1 MSPRSKSAAK
11 RAASAPEAEPEG
23 EGGGARAFWSGTL
36 TFGLVSVPVELFPAV
51 RSRRASLRMLGKEGT
66 PLTRRYFNPETGEEL
81 SGDDIVR
88 GYPLGKDRYVPVTD
102 DELERVAPEKTR
114 DIDLVRF
121 VPLEQLDPAWFQR
134 AYYLAPGGNTT
145 KAYRLLAATM
155 EKTGKAGIATFVM
168 RGVEYLV
175 AIVAESGILRA
186 ETLRFPDELR
196 SPEDVGLPKP
206 GKPPAKEV
214 KRIAAAIGRLSKGK
228 LDERELE
235 DVWSQ
240 GLSQLAEKKRKK
252 GTDVVE
258 APEGEARV
266 DEDARVIDLLEVLK
280 RSMQAAG
287 PAGTGSAGKAAK
299 KTTRKAARK
308 TTGHIAKKSAKKSA
322 KKTTRKSSRK
332 SRAQEAG

>member
-1 MSPRSKSAAK
+1 
-11 RAASAPEAEPEG
+11 
-23 EGGGARAFWSGTL
+23 
-36 TFGLVSVPVELFPAV
+36 
-51 RSRRASLRMLGKEGT
+51 MLGKEGT
-66 PLTRRYFNPETGEEL
+66 PLSRRYFNPETGEEL
-81 SGDDIVR
+81 SDDDIVR
-88 GYPLGKDRYVPVTD
+88 GYPLGEDRYVPVTD
-102 DELERVAPEKTR
+102 DELEGVAPEKTR

-121 VPLEQLDPAWFQR
+121 VPLEQLDPASFQR

-175 AIVAESGILRA
+175 AIVAEGGILRA

-196 SPEDVGLPKP
+196 SPEDVGLPNP
-206 GKPPAKEV
+206 GKPPAREV

-240 GLSQLAEKKRKK
+240 GLSALAEKKKRK

-287 PAGTGSAGKAAK
+287 PAGNARKAAK
-299 KTTRKAARK
+299 KTASK
-308 TTGHIAKKSAKKSA
+308 TA
-322 KKTTRKSSRK
+322 KKTARK
-332 SRAQEAG
+332 SRAKEAG